1 MNDEDIK
8 VLEELKISLS
18 KNLERLNDSD
28 ISTTMFNI
36 FSLRKQ
42 QAQAIE
48 NLLKENKELSEE
60 NAILKRANNIS
71 EDVKIED
78 ITKFINKSIEDFN
91 KEYIPVAKIEEKMK
105 ESEKTLL
112 FENLEKWEYEY
123 LQGRKKAYKEL
134 LEGK

>member
-18 KNLERLNDSD
+18 KNLERLNDRD

-48 NLLKENKELSEE
+48 NLLNRYQQYEQKLMFALSPTNHELALETQRNFKKIIMQNIDKDTYTIRKEL
-60 NAILKRANNIS
+60 
-71 EDVKIED
+71 
-78 ITKFINKSIEDFN
+78 
-91 KEYIPVAKIEEKMK
+91 
-105 ESEKTLL
+105 
-112 FENLEKWEYEY
+112 
-123 LQGRKKAYKEL
+123 KKYWDNMNTYW
-134 LEGK
+134 EGK